1 MKRPQWFTLQNKYF
15 STALWFLIVII
26 IPWILIGFKFAL
38 MCLGMH
44 IVINFITKLLLKL
57 VKRKYE
63 RRTAAL
69 MALIP
74 SRSLSDLFCHQQCCH
89 LRIDKRFY
97 CKKYQVNLAQEQKW
111 SAGKRTFYS
120 YIFRARA
127 CREEKE

>member
-15 STALWFLIVII
+15 STALWFLVIII
-26 IPWILIGFKFAL
+26 IPWILIGFKWAL
-38 MCLGMH
+38 MCLGMN
-44 IVINFITKLLLKL
+44 IVINFIATLLRKL

-63 RRTAAL
+63 RQRAAL
-69 MALIP
+69 MALMP
-74 SRSLSDLFCHQQCCH
+74 SRSLSDLFCHQRCTH
-89 LRIDKRFY
+89 LCIDKRFY
-97 CKKYQVNLAQEQKW
+97 CKKYQVNLAQEQRW